1 MVGINFKTGSA
12 QFLRLTVIALA
23 LVALSACGSKEK
35 SSGQSLARVDGQEI
49 TISQLNEELAR
60 VNVPPAQRDAASKQL
75 LESLI
80 DRQLLQSQA
89 AKDKVDRD
97 PNVVQAI
104 ERAKAQIIAQAYT
117 QKRLAKVG
125 KPTKEDIDKYYLDHP
140 DFFAERRIFEFD
152 QLVIA
157 SKEMSTELKNIFGSA
172 KSLDDVMAYLK
183 AQKIEFV
190 QNTSAR
196 STVDL
201 PAPLTAKL
209 KTMRRGQVF
218 ALQEGDSAVILSI
231 KNIKLD
237 PAKPATADPQ
247 IANFLMDQRNK
258 EAATAE
264 IARLRAA
271 AKIEYLNKKADDK
284 APAAASGAA
293 PADKPKADAKRGVGD
308 L

>member
-1 MVGINFKTGSA
+1 MVGFNFKTGSA
-12 QFLRLTVIALA
+12 QVLRLTVIALA
-23 LVALSACGSKEK
+23 LVALGACGSKEK
-35 SSGQSLARVDGQEI
+35 SSGQSLVRVDGQEI

-60 VNVPPAQRDAASKQL
+60 VNVPAAQRDTASKQL

-89 AKDKVDRD
+89 GKDKVDRD

-104 ERAKAQIIAQAYT
+104 ERAKAQIIAQAYM

-190 QNTSAR
+190 QNSSAR

-201 PAPLTAKL
+201 PAALTAKL

-237 PAKPATADPQ
+237 PAKPATANPQ

-264 IARLRAA
+264 ITRLRAA

-284 APAAASGAA
+284 TPAATTAA
-293 PADKPKADAKRGVGD
+293 PADKPKTEVKRGVGD